1 MYICI
6 SINHLPRILDNSGN
20 AELNISNKVQL
31 PTMCVSG
38 VCLIRGRYLETT
50 GNEYKPTVEATNIYN
65 IMTISNPAPNGPN
78 FDRELTPKVNC
89 YKNKIILY

>member
-1 MYICI
+1 
-6 SINHLPRILDNSGN
+6 
-20 AELNISNKVQL
+20 
-31 PTMCVSG
+31 MCVSG
-38 VCLIRGRYLETT
+38 VCLICGRYLETT

-89 YKNKIILY
+89 